1 MINLLTKKMCP
12 FLRFLSA
19 MAQHQLP
26 LDVANEPGQASIFF
40 ETTQRLALA
49 ALAHQT
55 LKSETAVNVIPLASK
70 IK

>member
-1 MINLLTKKMCP
+1 MCP

-40 ETTQRLALA
+40 ETTKKIALAALA

-55 LKSETAVNVIPLASK
+55 LKSETAVNVILLASK